1 MLKPRATGM
10 GGADDPPPGLSSKQL
25 YLLVIE
31 IARAFLL
38 YFFLP
43 FTAFGATATGGT
55 LTVEFVAVGPGMAV
69 LPTPLL

>member
-1 MLKPRATGM
+1 MTKPRATGM
-10 GGADDPPPGLSSKQL
+10 GGAGDPPPGLSSKQL

-31 IARAFLL
+31 IARTFLL

-43 FTAFGATATGGT
+43 FTEFGGTATGGA

-69 LPTPLL
+69 LATPVP